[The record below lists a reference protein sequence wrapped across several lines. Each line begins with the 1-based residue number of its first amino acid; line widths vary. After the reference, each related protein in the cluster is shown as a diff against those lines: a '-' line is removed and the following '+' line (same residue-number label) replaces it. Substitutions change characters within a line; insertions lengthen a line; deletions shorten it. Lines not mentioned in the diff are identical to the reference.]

1 MIKNSLYTFDYFQPE
16 EYHFSLDSV
25 FLAQKV
31 AKIIQPNALTEM
43 KVLDLCSGCGVIGLE
58 LSLHSPK
65 KLTIDFLEVQE
76 VYESFFRKNLEMIHP
91 QLNKSSEQYRFLNSN
106 YQALLGPGFECLY
119 DLIICNPPYFFKGEG
134 LLSPSEFKNRCRFF
148 LDSDF
153 KTLIHSILKAL
164 KPNCNAYLLVR
175 PGDNHGRNPVE
186 EICQYLGV
194 FGTAQVIDNIRGT
207 NIIEI
212 RKKSI

>member
-91 QLNKSSEQYRFLNSN
+91 HLNKSSDQYRFWQSN
-106 YQALLGPGFECLY
+106 YQALLEPGFENLY
-119 DLIICNPPYFFKGEG
+119 DLIIC
-134 LLSPSEFKNRCRFF
+134 
-148 LDSDF
+148 
-153 KTLIHSILKAL
+153 SILSNGTPCLFLAA
-164 KPNCNAYLLVR
+164 NASAVES
-175 PGDNHGRNPVE
+175 PVPMST
-186 EICQYLGV
+186 ILI
-194 FGTAQVIDNIRGT
+194 FSSA
-207 NIIEI
+207 
-212 RKKSI
+212 